1 METRPEGKAMMQVRH
16 LLQKKGTQVFSV
28 GPEDSVYQALESL
41 AHHDIGALAVVESG
55 QLVGIFSE
63 RDYARK
69 VVLQGLTS
77 KTTRVRAL
85 MSSNPVTA
93 APETSIADCMR
104 LMTEHRIRHLPI
116 LEAGQLA
123 GLVSIGDIVKGLLAE
138 QEALIGDLR
147 DYIGGKS

>member
-1 METRPEGKAMMQVRH
+1 MIQVRH
-16 LLQKKGTQVFSV
+16 LLEKKGAQVFSV

-41 AHHDIGALAVVESG
+41 ARHDIGALAVVESG
-55 QLVGIFSE
+55 RLVGIFSE

-85 MSSNPVTA
+85 MSPNPVTA
-93 APETSIADCMR
+93 ALETSIADCMR

-116 LEAGQLA
+116 LEAGQLV

>member
-1 METRPEGKAMMQVRH
+1 MMQVRH